1 MDTRAKPELGFPV
14 YFDPGELTL
23 INRRHDPE
31 LTQAFYDMMSRK
43 ALKAIG
49 RQHLVGM
56 EEQVDI
62 IRVDSPKKMRKY
74 WGIIIEFLYRIRG
87 ERGSY
92 RHVFHLV
99 LDNGDSSGRLFTQ
112 SRRFTAK

>member
-1 MDTRAKPELGFPV
+1 MDTRAKPQLGFPV

-49 RQHLVGM
+49 RQHLGN

-62 IRVDSPKKMRKY
+62 IRVDSPKKTPKY
-74 WGIIIEFLYRIRG
+74 WGIIVEFLYRLRDAK
-87 ERGSY
+87 GSY

-112 SRRFTAK
+112 SWRSITK